1 MLMTSPATT
10 PPARRPAYPRIE
22 EIQRV
27 VARSY
32 GVTRHDLLSDRRTV
46 DVVRPRQV
54 AMYLAKVLTPHS
66 YPVIGRS
73 FRRCD
78 GTTVLHAVRKIE
90 RLVGTEFG
98 LRQRI
103 DELARPFGGR
113 HAVENA

>member
-1 MLMTSPATT
+1 MLMTSPDTT
-10 PPARRPAYPRIE
+10 PARRLAYPRIE

-32 GVTRHDLLSDRRTV
+32 RVTRHDLLSDRRTV

-54 AMYLAKVLTPHS
+54 AVYLAKELTPHS

-113 HAVENA
+113 HAVEDA